1 MGGTWDTEQCK
12 IVLKE
17 KLTNISKCT
26 KENGLKTFSITEFL
40 KDSIVKM
47 KVSVKINTNKT
58 KKKIISHAKF

>member
-26 KENGLKTFSITEFL
+26 KENGLKTLSITIPKRFNCE
-40 KDSIVKM
+40 
-47 KVSVKINTNKT
+47 NENKC
-58 KKKIISHAKF
+58 